1 MHERATAD
9 PAIVGGG
16 PERDVAPVV
25 RLYRWLV
32 ARRGVDLAAA
42 LLQPAVIAACVVFIL
57 VQMAPSL
64 LVADTTPAGGD
75 MGAHVWGPAYLRDSL
90 LPEGRLTGWSPDW
103 YAGFPAY
110 QFYMVVPALLIVAV
124 NAGAQGW
131 AALAPLA
138 VGLALV
144 GVAVGHRTRRWRRVA
159 AVIAPFVLLLG
170 VGLPYGVAFKW
181 VTVLGLVALPVC
193 CYVFGRLA
201 DLPFPAPV
209 LLAVASVPFLFNREP
224 LTNGTGNIIGGN
236 VASTL
241 AGEFSFSLSLAVAVL
256 YLGFL
261 LRGLRTGRHRALC
274 AGLLALVALCHII
287 PAIFAAAATVIA
299 FLVSPG
305 EEPKGTDARW
315 VQALRVGAIVA
326 VTGAA
331 AVVVLALDVPG
342 PDVAALPAGV
352 GSLVSVLV
360 VALAGYVAWAA
371 GVPRHRARLVWLL
384 PTLPVA
390 LLLTAFWTGP
400 FVARREFL
408 NDMGWEKI
416 PTPGNTWRDVLLPD
430 GLIWAIALGG
440 LGIVVSILLRS
451 RAGLFLGALG
461 ATLVLAVVVAPT
473 GRLWNARLL
482 PFVWLCVLLLAGIAV
497 AEVGRAIA
505 ALVARHPERPVH
517 GVSLAT
523 PGAALAATLV
533 LVGLPL
539 GVLPESVSLRGNE
552 LVELGDTEADGTE
565 RWLGLEVASADR
577 NVVRDWARWN
587 YTGYERKDAYPEY
600 HDLITTMDA
609 VGDESGCGRAM
620 WEYDSVRLGTYGTPM
635 APMLLPFFTDGCIGS
650 MEGLFFEAS
659 ATTPYHFLN
668 QRALSTDCS
677 CAQRDLPYGEFD
689 IALGVEQLQF
699 QGVRYYL
706 AQTPAAV
713 EAAATEPDLIELA
726 VSGPWHVYEV
736 ADSELVTPLENEP
749 TVLTGVSDGRDWL
762 GPATK
767 FFTETDRWDVL
778 YASDGPDSWARTAV
792 CEAPAAGAEGADDDA
807 AAPVE
812 ESERFIGLDV
822 CETPEAEPAGE
833 TEVSAIVATDDAI
846 RFEVTEIGVPVLV
859 KASYFPNWRVS
870 GAEGPFR
877 VAPNL
882 MVVVPTETT
891 VELTYG
897 QTPVEYGSY
906 ALTALGLA
914 GVVVLARRRTR
925 LTPLGYETVDLA
937 GAVAKRGRDDDP
949 PAHDRGGSPG
959 WGPDPYGG
967 DRPFHGPPVPAS
979 WSGSGNGALD
989 DRWRPPGAA
998 RAAGVV
1004 GSDVTGDAGDVAHD
1018 QAGSVSG
1025 DETSH
1030 GTGHG
1035 RDQASG
1041 PPAGHVPGDT
1051 PAAGEADG
1059 DAARRRAGGPVPPA

>member
-1 MHERATAD
+1 
-9 PAIVGGG
+9 
-16 PERDVAPVV
+16 
-25 RLYRWLV
+25 
-32 ARRGVDLAAA
+32 A

-64 LVADTTPAGGD
+64 LVTDTTPAGGD

-144 GVAVGHRTRRWRRVA
+144 GVAVGHRTHRWRRVA
-159 AVIAPFVLLLG
+159 AVIAPLVLLLG

-224 LTNGTGNIIGGN
+224 VTNGTGNIIGGN

-371 GVPRHRARLVWLL
+371 GAPRHRARLVWLL

-430 GLIWAIALGG
+430 GLLWAIALGG

-689 IALGVEQLQF
+689 IALGVEQLQL

-706 AQTPAAV
+706 AQTPDAV
-713 EAAATEPDLIELA
+713 AAAATEADLTELA

-792 CEAPAAGAEGADDDA
+792 CEAPAAGAEGADDEDA

-822 CETPEAEPAGE
+822 CETPEAEPVGE

-925 LTPLGYETVDLA
+925 LTPLGYEAVD
-937 GAVAKRGRDDDP
+937 
-949 PAHDRGGSPG
+949 
-959 WGPDPYGG
+959 
-967 DRPFHGPPVPAS
+967 
-979 WSGSGNGALD
+979 
-989 DRWRPPGAA
+989 
-998 RAAGVV
+998 
-1004 GSDVTGDAGDVAHD
+1004 
-1018 QAGSVSG
+1018 
-1025 DETSH
+1025 
-1030 GTGHG
+1030 
-1035 RDQASG
+1035 
-1041 PPAGHVPGDT
+1041 
-1051 PAAGEADG
+1051 
-1059 DAARRRAGGPVPPA
+1059 